1 MANGLLDYIEN
12 FDINKKLGVQYGLPK
27 GMLSPEIESQMNVG
41 GTLGGIGNVI
51 EGIQSGAGV
60 PENIFRFLSGQKTGR
75 QGVANTATQNYLN
88 QLNIAKLQGDIAQDP
103 FKLAKLKFEV
113 EKAPFEIGEVRNKFY
128 QSSFKTQSIKK
139 EFQEL
144 EEQGKTEELNTLL
157 GNPEKYFEFKQ
168 SKDINKL
175 DYTQPELSAARIL
188 NLDVRDRKNWSQTDE
203 LNYDAIISAPNV
215 EEAAR
220 LNAEARARSQEDPN
234 RVPYVYTP
242 SRNDV
247 IAQIRKNSKSTNVPQ
262 ANQQPNQQTNV
273 AEPNYAPSDV
283 SNLPIGQFAPTA
295 KYKEGGVKGSDG
307 KIYSTETFNK
317 LGIEKQNLLLR
328 DVKRSEYVIEEKQL
342 FDNIRTD
349 KGSAQYANYNA
360 GRTAQYIEKVL
371 DNPEKFTK
379 LFSTFGGRLPITLN
393 KATGNF
399 IATESAAQDIANL
412 LNTIKG
418 QQFTNEIQL
427 MRANNKTGG
436 AVGNVSDREVSM
448 FQNMAANLDYSGT
461 PEQLWSELNSLYNQG
476 QRMNNMYVDNFRD
489 YYGEEEFNRY
499 KMDKLKLTP
508 KAYNPLLQ
516 EALTAQKESKFKSKV
531 DSVKPNTGYQPSL
544 DAQRV
549 LEKYKVQIPQ

>member
-12 FDINKKLGVQYGLPK
+12 FDINKRLGVQYGLPK
-27 GMLSPEIESQMNVG
+27 GMLSPEIESQMSVG
-41 GTLGGIGNVI
+41 GTLSGVGNVI

-75 QGVANTATQNYLN
+75 QNVANTATQNYLT
-88 QLNIAKLQGDIAQDP
+88 QLNIAKMQGDIAQDP

-113 EKAPFEIGEVRNKFY
+113 EKAPFEIGEVQNKFY
-128 QSSFKTQSIKK
+128 QSSFKTQAIKK

-144 EEQGKTEELNTLL
+144 EEQGKTAELNTLL
-157 GNPEKYFEFKQ
+157 ANPEKYFEFKQ
-168 SKDINKL
+168 STDINKL
-175 DYTQPELSAARIL
+175 NYIQPELTAARIL
-188 NLDVRDRKNWSQTDE
+188 NLNVRDRKNWSQTDE

-215 EEAAR
+215 AEAAR
-220 LNAEARARSQEDPN
+220 LNAESAARNREDRN
-234 RVPYVYTP
+234 IPYVYTP

-247 IAQIRKNSKSTNVPQ
+247 IAQIRKNSKPTNVSQ
-262 ANQQPNQQTNV
+262 TNQQTNIT
-273 AEPNYAPSDV
+273 EPSYAPTNL
-283 SNLPIGQFAPTA
+283 SNSPIGKFAPTEQF
-295 KYKEGGVKGSDG
+295 KEGGVKGSDG
-307 KIYSTETFNK
+307 KVYSTEAFNK
-317 LGIEKQNLLLR
+317 LGVEKQNLLLR
-328 DVKRSEYVIEEKQL
+328 DVNRKEYATEDKVL

-379 LFSTFGGRLPITLN
+379 LFNTFSGRLPITLN

-399 IATESAAQDIANL
+399 IATESGAQDIANL

-476 QRMNNMYVDNFRD
+476 QRMNNMYIDNFRD

-508 KAYNPLLQ
+508 KTYNPLLQ
-516 EALTAQKESKFKSKV
+516 ESLTAQKEGKFKSKV
-531 DSVKPNTGYQPSL
+531 DSVKPSTGYQPSP
-544 DAQRV
+544 DAQKT
-549 LEKYKVQIPQ
+549 LQKYGVDITQ

>member
-399 IATESAAQDIANL
+399 IATESGAQDIANL

>member
-12 FDINKKLGVQYGLPK
+12 FDINKGLGVQYGLPK
-27 GMLSPEIESQMNVG
+27 GMLSPEIESQMSVG
-41 GTLGGIGNVI
+41 GTLGGVGNVI

-75 QGVANTATQNYLN
+75 QSVANTATQNYLN

-175 DYTQPELSAARIL
+175 DYSQPELSAARIL
-188 NLDVRDRKNWSQTDE
+188 QLNVRDRKNWSQTDE

-215 EEAAR
+215 AEAAR
-220 LNAEARARSQEDPN
+220 LNAESAARNREDRN
-234 RVPYVYTP
+234 IPYVYTP

-262 ANQQPNQQTNV
+262 ANQQTNV
-273 AEPNYAPSDV
+273 AEPSYAPTNL
-283 SNLPIGQFAPTA
+283 SNSPIGQFAPTE
-295 KYKEGGVKGSDG
+295 KFKEGGVKGSDG
-307 KIYSTETFNK
+307 KIYSTEAFNK

-328 DVKRSEYVIEEKQL
+328 DVNRKEYATEDKVL

-360 GRTAQYIEKVL
+360 GRTAQYIEKIL

-379 LFSTFGGRLPITLN
+379 LFNTFSGRLPITLN

-399 IATESAAQDIANL
+399 IATESGAQDIANL

-448 FQNMAANLDYSGT
+448 FQNMAANLDYSGS

-516 EALTAQKESKFKSKV
+516 ESLTAQKEGKFKSKV
-531 DSVKPNTGYQPSL
+531 DSVKPSTGYQPSP
-544 DAQRV
+544 DAQKT
-549 LEKYKVQIPQ
+549 LQKYGVDITQ